1 MYKRGGGE
9 AAGTPP
15 AGEPGGA
22 GNAAGA
28 DGEPGGE
35 EESPPV
41 PPSVPKERPYKLPPP
56 HLLARPV
63 AAARGVGMAGLQEK
77 TRKLEQTLASF
88 GVKAKI
94 SEVVRGPA
102 VTRYEITP
110 EAGVKVSRIVSLTDD
125 IALALAARDIRME
138 APIPGK
144 SAIGIEVPND
154 EVSIVTMREVME
166 TPAFRDSPS
175 KLTFVLGRDIAG
187 QPIVANL
194 ARMPHLLVAGATG
207 PGQTPCI
214 LSFLHL

>member
-1 MYKRGGGE
+1 S
-9 AAGTPP
+9 A
-15 AGEPGGA
+15 
-22 GNAAGA
+22 
-28 DGEPGGE
+28 
-35 EESPPV
+35 
-41 PPSVPKERPYKLPPP
+41 PPSVPKPKPYKLPTP

-63 AAARGVGMAGLQEK
+63 AQGRGGGMAGIQEK

-154 EVSIVTMREVME
+154 EIAVVTLREVLE
-166 TPAFRDSPS
+166 GSFDRLDK
-175 KLTFVLGRDIAG
+175 KLLIGLGRDITG
-187 QPIVANL
+187 DVVL
-194 ARMPHLLVAGATG
+194 AELNKMP
-207 PGQTPCI
+207 
-214 LSFLHL
+214 